1 MESPNHSWT
10 HLLKRSYS
18 ETPIEGPDAKRV
30 KFSDVHDSLMAQF
43 PSELISKQ
51 MASHA
56 IQEAFPNTQKQR
68 SGREKNTYIVGIQSP
83 VQIHPSNP
91 VDVLQAQN
99 QQLTERVHQ
108 LEARI
113 HELEEQT
120 SQSTSLVRQEI
131 LPSMTGTHPD
141 TTSKIMQQM
150 DTLLQNA
157 CQIIHGPDTPDHFP
171 EFTMDAVIGEVQSI
185 APDVYQFFAQLGNT
199 NQMMKFLLK
208 KGKSSCHCTV
218 LNARSRFENGLQL
231 LLSIMLIARATSK
244 QVRNACKQRTHMHA
258 KMVASFP
265 PLPLQTLHTLSMKLM

>member
-1 MESPNHSWT
+1 MESPSHSWT
-10 HLLKRSYS
+10 QFLKRSYS

-43 PSELISKQ
+43 PTELISKQ
-51 MASHA
+51 MASQA

-83 VQIHPSNP
+83 VQVHPSNP

-108 LEARI
+108 LEARV

-120 SQSTSLVRQEI
+120 SQSTSLVCQEI

-150 DTLLQNA
+150 DTLLQNG

-171 EFTMDAVIGEVQSI
+171 EFTMDAVIG
-185 APDVYQFFAQLGNT
+185 
-199 NQMMKFLLK
+199 
-208 KGKSSCHCTV
+208 
-218 LNARSRFENGLQL
+218 
-231 LLSIMLIARATSK
+231 
-244 QVRNACKQRTHMHA
+244 
-258 KMVASFP
+258 
-265 PLPLQTLHTLSMKLM
+265 